1 MFHSL
6 LISLLSSWYL
16 STFSLTLMSL
26 GIAIS
31 IMAQLFPF
39 LFTTTISGSLASIS
53 QSHWIITSHKIFTS
67 SFSATSSRACS
78 YHFLLHFLRIS
89 HTICNELFLQHY
101 RAFSSSPFAPI
112 FYIDWQYFLV
122 KHRTKWWL
130 DCFIYFCFTYFV
142 RIVCSCVA
150 NSKFSVSNFVSAFLS
165 QFHVPFSSV
174 VSSISLTNWP
184 YILLLFHSSFFSL
197 IQLCLNY
204 LLSTAS
210 LYSIVSAAFTP
221 SVNGSIE
228 FLTYHA
234 KLLSSIVTLLSHFPT
249 KTYPINITFGCHG
262 LSQTFW
268 SICLNFLIHLYS
280 ISGFLH
286 LISLQKPPKY

>member
-1 MFHSL
+1 MNYFCNIIVPSL
-6 LISLLSSWYL
+6 LLLLRQFFTLADSIFL
-16 STFSLTLMSL
+16 SNIVQSGDWTVL
-26 GIAIS
+26 S
-31 IMAQLFPF
+31 I
-39 LFTTTISGSLASIS
+39 
-53 QSHWIITSHKIFTS
+53 
-67 SFSATSSRACS
+67 
-78 YHFLLHFLRIS
+78 
-89 HTICNELFLQHY
+89 
-101 RAFSSSPFAPI
+101 
-112 FYIDWQYFLV
+112 
-122 KHRTKWWL
+122 
-130 DCFIYFCFTYFV
+130 FCFTYFV

-150 NSKFSVSNFVSAFLS
+150 NSKVSVSNFISAFLS

-210 LYSIVSAAFTP
+210 LYSIVSATFTP
-221 SVNGSIE
+221 SINGSIE

-249 KTYPINITFGCHG
+249 KTYPINITFRCHG